1 MKAMKNNLLLLLIAV
16 LMPYIAYAQKDTRE
30 VNSQIV
36 FDTPLNGP
44 QHSSAV
50 NYDKA
55 KVDEISAQ
63 IRAAR
68 INGDV
73 ERAAQLQTELERVT
87 GSKSTSAPLTNNAGL
102 TSIVCNEPVS
112 PGDYNLTIINGLD
125 ANWACATSTDRVTGR
140 LYVVSAKYSSSVT
153 ASDTLK
159 VFTSSN
165 AGITWTLVNR
175 IQSSAAYKWRN
186 DELDIEAI
194 NKGDTSYVYAVV
206 GYTNAGVSN
215 SVLVRLNSSG
225 GAFFASN
232 LYTAVAGNNFIYPR
246 ITSDNGKYTN
256 LSYVYVI
263 CTQDTALASGH
274 TLRDKFAII
283 TNPFAV
289 TPTLTPRNNSS
300 GGSYAW
306 FYNGVPDTTMQYND
320 IAYSDSA
327 NTDFIVTVS
336 NFYRSGGFNNLYLS
350 YSANYGNTAPTN
362 TPQITETKVNLKP
375 RIGST
380 QLDAGGAQYM
390 MIGYTRQFSASDWD
404 PYYQRTSNNG
414 VTWSGGYISSTTDST
429 LYTDLVSIPRV
440 PNTFRMA
447 YQVTLGGT
455 GVLWTR
461 SFNAGTFITAFSLA
475 TGMSTNYTP
484 VRAGYRYDASDS
496 CFTLG
501 QGWPSSIGLF
511 AYMGCTGTLTGIG
524 NTELPGSYNLSQ
536 NYPNPFNPTTKISYA
551 IPVTGYVSLNVYD
564 MTGKLVSKLV
574 NENKTAGNYIVDFSG
589 VNLSSGTYFC
599 KMESG
604 SFSNVIKLML
614 IK

>member
-1 MKAMKNNLLLLLIAV
+1 MAV

-36 FDTPLNGP
+36 YDTPLHGP
-44 QHSSAV
+44 QHSVAV

-55 KVDEISAQ
+55 KVEEITAQ
-63 IRAAR
+63 ISAAR
-68 INGDV
+68 INGNV
-73 ERAAQLQTELERVT
+73 EKATQLQNELERVT
-87 GSKSTSAPLTNNAGL
+87 ESKSTSAPLTNNAGL

-140 LYVVSAKYSSSVT
+140 LYVVSAKYSVSVS

-165 AGITWTLVNR
+165 AGITWTLINR
-175 IQSSAAYKWRN
+175 IQSSVAYKWRN
-186 DELDIEAI
+186 DELDIEAV
-194 NKGDTSYVYAVV
+194 NKGDTSYVFAVV
-206 GYTNAGVSN
+206 GYTNAGVHN
-215 SVLVRLNSSG
+215 SVLIRLNSIGSG
-225 GAFFASN
+225 FFASN
-232 LYTAVAGNNFIYPR
+232 LYTAAAGNSFIYPR

-263 CTQDTALASGH
+263 CTQDTLLASGH
-274 TLRDKFAII
+274 TVRDKFAVI

-289 TPTLTPRNNSS
+289 TPALTYRNNGLS
-300 GGSYAW
+300 GSYAW
-306 FYNGVPDTTMQYND
+306 SYTEVPDTTMQYND

-336 NFYRSGGFNNLYLS
+336 NFYRTAGFNNLYLS
-350 YSANYGNTAPTN
+350 YSSNYGTTAPTN
-362 TPQITETKVNLKP
+362 TPQIAETKVNLKP
-375 RIGST
+375 RIAST

-390 MIGYTRQFSASDWD
+390 MIGLTRQWSATDWD

-414 VTWSGGYISSTTDST
+414 TTWSGGYVSSTTDST
-429 LYTDLVSIPRV
+429 LYTDVVSIPRV
-440 PNTFRMA
+440 PNTFRFA
-447 YQVTLGGT
+447 YQVTVGGT
-455 GVLWTR
+455 GALWTR
-461 SFNAGTFITAFSLA
+461 SFNAGTFVASFNLA
-475 TGMSTNYTP
+475 TGMSTNYAP

-501 QGWPSSIGLF
+501 QGYPSSVGLF
-511 AYMGCTGTLTGIG
+511 AYTGCTGTLTGIG
-524 NTELPGSYNLSQ
+524 NIEIPVKYNLSQ
-536 NYPNPFNPTTKISYA
+536 NYPNPFNPTTKINYS

-574 NENKTAGNYIVDFSG
+574 NENKNAGNYIVDFSG
-589 VNLSSGTYFC
+589 ANLSSGTYFC

-604 SFSNVIKLML
+604 SFNNVIKLML